1 MMLFHTDKINSIPT
15 QGICVSHPSI
25 FIESTVNLVN
35 SLSVTIAEII
45 DVTEIFMLEQRMK

>member
-25 FIESTVNLVN
+25 IIESTVNLVDY
-35 SLSVTIAEII
+35 LSVTIAEII